1 MNNNS
6 FYCVIKNAG
15 LDECVRLACSAR
27 MRICHRRRFAPSKT
41 DVEKNNTKETT
52 VLRSYLQSER
62 K

>member
-6 FYCVIKNAG
+6 FYCVMKNAG
-15 LDECVRLACSAR
+15 IDECVRLRVLRAYENLSQAAIR
-27 MRICHRRRFAPSKT
+27 AFKN
-41 DVEKNNTKETT
+41 DFEKNNNKETT